1 MFKLCFN
8 STTLRNIEL
17 FEALNLIK
25 LNGYDGVELT
35 LNDTHLHPYIHSHKR
50 CREVKSYC
58 SDQGIDIV
66 CVAAGGPHLL
76 GEDPYEP
83 SIINPEPA
91 KRRERVDFLK
101 HCMAVAQDLDSP
113 VLNINSGK
121 LRQGMSSVDA
131 YKYIRDGI
139 QELLEQAGDLIL
151 VLEPEPDFFIG
162 TTDEAINLIK
172 DIDSPRL
179 RLNLDIGHV
188 FCSENDCYEKIR
200 KALPYA
206 RHIHIEDIKGSIHHH
221 EIPGEGDI
229 NFKLIMELITL
240 SNYAHYVSVEL
251 HHHETMW
258 ERALKNSRDY
268 LLQNL

>member
-1 MFKLCFN
+1 MFKFCFN

-17 FEALNLIK
+17 LEALNLIK

-35 LNDTHLHPYIHSHKR
+35 LNDTHLHPLIHSLNR
-50 CREVKSYC
+50 RQEVKDHCINQS
-58 SDQGIDIV
+58 INIV
-66 CVAAGGPHLL
+66 CVAAGGPNVL
-76 GEDPYEP
+76 GEEPYEP
-83 SIINPEPA
+83 SIINSELA

-101 HCMAVAQDLDSP
+101 QCIELAQFLDSP

-121 LRQGMSSVDA
+121 LREGMSTEDA
-131 YKYIRDGI
+131 YKYMRDGI
-139 QELLEQAGDLIL
+139 QELLELSGNLIL

-162 TTDEAINLIK
+162 TTDEAIKLIK

-188 FCSENDCYEKIR
+188 FCSENDYYEQIK

-206 RHIHIEDIKGSIHHH
+206 RHIHIEDIKGKIHHH

-240 SNYAHYVSVEL
+240 SNYEHYVSVEL
-251 HHHETMW
+251 HHHEAMW
-258 ERALKNSRDY
+258 ERALKNSREY

>member
-8 STTLRNIEL
+8 STTLRNIDL

-25 LNGYDGVELT
+25 LNGYDGVELS

-50 CREVKSYC
+50 WQEVKTFC
-58 SDQGIDIV
+58 SDQCIDIV
-66 CVAAGGPHLL
+66 CVAAGGPNLL
-76 GEDPYEP
+76 NEEPYEP
-83 SIINPEPA
+83 SIINPDKA
-91 KRRERVDFLK
+91 KRRKRMNFLQ
-101 HCMAVAQDLDSP
+101 HCIELAQCLNSP

-121 LRQGMSSVDA
+121 LREGMSSVDA
-131 YKYIRDGI
+131 YKYVQDGI
-139 QELLEQAGDLIL
+139 HELLEQSGDLIL

-162 TTDEAINLIK
+162 TTNEAIKLIK

-188 FCSENDCYEKIR
+188 FCSENDCYEKIK

-229 NFKLIMELITL
+229 NFQLIMKLISQ
-240 SNYAHYVSVEL
+240 SNYEHYVSVEL
-251 HHHETMW
+251 HHHEKLW
-258 ERALKNSRDY
+258 EKALKNSRAY
-268 LLQNL
+268 LLQNM